1 LTGVSATGMPV
12 CVIVH
17 NFVYGLFIALFG
29 EEFWGPGGDEPL
41 FCPRCYRLPSLV
53 SDRSGSQR
61 HPYSQ
66 GENEEERRQMI
77 S

>member
-1 LTGVSATGMPV
+1 VVLTVLTGRYGESKTQKRLFILTGVSATGMPV

-41 FCPRCYRLPSLV
+41 FLS
-53 SDRSGSQR
+53 
-61 HPYSQ
+61 
-66 GENEEERRQMI
+66 
-77 S
+77 